1 MPERLVQAVPVAM
14 TTAVVAARLVQS
26 VVAVLRAGLAVA
38 AGTTAVLDRTIAV
51 VVAGAAVR
59 QVV

>member
-1 MPERLVQAVPVAM
+1 
-14 TTAVVAARLVQS
+14 
-26 VVAVLRAGLAVA
+26 VAVLWVELAAA

-51 VVAGAAVR
+51 VAAGAAVR